1 MNNRVV
7 TLCGVTLFFVVM
19 VAGCTTTSIPANNLS
34 HDAEPDN
41 MSWSHPGEEMV
52 AFVDSAVEYAR
63 INGKE
68 TALLEFDKKNGSFMK
83 GDLYIY
89 AYDFNGT
96 VIAHPVNPELIGV
109 NRLNEKDA
117 HGDYFI
123 RNLNDAAL
131 NGSGFVSYYYIN
143 PVHNNTVE
151 QKLGYVKKV
160 DDTWW
165 LGSGVYSV
173 KQQ

>member
-1 MNNRVV
+1 MNHRTV
-7 TLCGVTLFFVVM
+7 TLCGVTLFFAVIF
-19 VAGCTTTSIPANNLS
+19 AGCTIMSLPAENLS
-34 HDAEPDN
+34 GRAGTDTVT
-41 MSWSHPGEEMV
+41 WSHPREEMV
-52 AFVDSAVEYAR
+52 AFVDNAVEYAR
-63 INGKE
+63 INGKD

-109 NRLNEKDA
+109 NRISEKDA

-123 RNLNDAAL
+123 KNLNDAAL
-131 NGSGFVSYYYIN
+131 NGSGFVLYYYIN

-151 QKLGYVKKV
+151 QKLGYVRKV

-173 KQQ
+173 KQN

>member
-1 MNNRVV
+1 MNHRVV
-7 TLCGVTLFFVVM
+7 TLCGVIIFCAVIS
-19 VAGCTTTSIPANNLS
+19 AGCTTTSLIADNPGR
-34 HDAEPDN
+34 DAGPGTIT
-41 MSWSHPGEEMV
+41 WSHPREEMV
-52 AFVDSAVEYAR
+52 GFVDSAVEYAR

-68 TALLEFDKKNGSFMK
+68 AALLEFDKKNGSFMK

-89 AYDFNGT
+89 AYDFTGT

-131 NGSGFVSYYYIN
+131 NGSGFVVYYYMN

-165 LGSGVYSV
+165 LGSGVYSI

>member
-1 MNNRVV
+1 MNNRIVI
-7 TLCGVTLFFVVM
+7 LCGVALFFAVM
-19 VAGCTTTSIPANNLS
+19 AAGCTTMNIPANTMSRN
-34 HDAEPDN
+34 AGPDTIN
-41 MSWSHPGEEMV
+41 WSHPRGDMV

-63 INGKE
+63 LNGKE
-68 TALLEFDKKNGSFMK
+68 TALQEFDKRNGSFMK

-109 NRLNEKDA
+109 NRLREKDA

-123 RNLNDAAL
+123 RNLMDAAL

-160 DDTWW
+160 DETWW
-165 LGSGVYSV
+165 LGSGVYSINL
-173 KQQ
+173 Q